1 MPELDD
7 DDNPWIRDAQY
18 GGALGDTDTATVG
31 SIQLQTSAIILQRPD
46 KDGSPVKKLDK
57 DGHTAE
63 LYKAPK
69 IAKDPVLADDYDS
82 GIEETDSYYSDEDV
96 PWVVQVQVKNPLK
109 QWWGRNLTE
118 PSTEKQYQITVD
130 LSGVVYGQPDQEKYY
145 DMVYVAPWTEEDG
158 TQNQNA
164 LYCQIYDESYRSGD
178 MLPGM
183 ANNSY
188 TSWLPKNNYQQIYGM
203 DKFYKYNGY
212 YTYSPYSSS
221 YIYTSNPRVY
231 AHLLRISLEETG
243 SVPLMKNRRKI
254 CLMKR
259 RPQRKSQRNWTAI
272 QRLQTTGMAQA
283 TMQSAEAR
291 QDS

>member
-1 MPELDD
+1 MGSAGSGEKS
-7 DDNPWIRDAQY
+7 AE
-18 GGALGDTDTATVG
+18 TVVG
-31 SIQLQTSAIILQRPD
+31 
-46 KDGSPVKKLDK
+46 K
-57 DGHTAE
+57 
-63 LYKAPK
+63 
-69 IAKDPVLADDYDS
+69 
-82 GIEETDSYYSDEDV
+82 
-96 PWVVQVQVKNPLK
+96 
-109 QWWGRNLTE
+109 NLTE

-145 DMVYVAPWTEEDG
+145 DMVYVAPWTKEDG
-158 TQNQNA
+158 TQNQ

-212 YTYSPYSSS
+212 YTYSPYSS

-231 AHLLRISLEETG
+231 APFTPYFTG
-243 SVPLMKNRRKI
+243 RNWFSSTYEKPQKDLSDEAQTTEKI
-254 CLMKR
+254 PK
-259 RPQRKSQRNWTAI
+259 NWTAI